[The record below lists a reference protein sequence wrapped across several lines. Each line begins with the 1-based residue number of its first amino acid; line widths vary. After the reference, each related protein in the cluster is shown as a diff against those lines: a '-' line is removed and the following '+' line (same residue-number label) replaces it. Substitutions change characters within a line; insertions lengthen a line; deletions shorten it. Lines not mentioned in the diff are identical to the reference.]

1 MGETKTEK
9 NLNIIN
15 SQYNETLITKANLN
29 LTTQKDSIL
38 IDLDITSDSFNINN
52 KTIINTENSS
62 QKVSSNTIL
71 ENIKSFSNFHKMLQG
86 FFEKNS
92 ITIPSFEKF
101 DGNINLILIK
111 HIMFNKLFDRIEIM
125 GNLNQGVLEL
135 KETKISS
142 TQNTANEKP
151 LTSKMAGTI
160 DLRRQI
166 PSFALELIATNIS
179 VESFKSLLPFETN
192 IQGNLYGGGSF
203 EFTGTNYNEI
213 LSTLKTKS
221 KFVIQEAQF
230 SRLNLDFIGK
240 HLTRHHK
247 VTSELDSD
255 YIQKNFE
262 NNSNTKA
269 NIIFSLNGSDKKL
282 TIENCDIKT
291 GYSNGSCYGSVDIAN
306 EKANVEIL
314 AKFAVP
320 ALDINNS
327 LKDIMKLYI
336 STKIKTDG
344 EKCEITNDFSQINQY
359 TSYRKAT
366 FAL

>member
-1 MGETKTEK
+1 M
-9 NLNIIN
+9 
-15 SQYNETLITKANLN
+15 
-29 LTTQKDSIL
+29 
-38 IDLDITSDSFNINN
+38 
-52 KTIINTENSS
+52 
-62 QKVSSNTIL
+62 
-71 ENIKSFSNFHKMLQG
+71 
-86 FFEKNS
+86 
-92 ITIPSFEKF
+92 
-101 DGNINLILIK
+101 
-111 HIMFNKLFDRIEIM
+111 
-125 GNLNQGVLEL
+125 
-135 KETKISS
+135 
-142 TQNTANEKP
+142 
-151 LTSKMAGTI
+151 
-160 DLRRQI
+160 
-166 PSFALELIATNIS
+166 
-179 VESFKSLLPFETN
+179 
-192 IQGNLYGGGSF
+192 
-203 EFTGTNYNEI
+203 NYNEI

-240 HLTRHHK
+240 HLTKHHK